1 MRAHNLHVTQ
11 DFTKPVEAV
20 FEYLSEHEHLA
31 DVFGA
36 KVKRL
41 DDGQGHRNGVG
52 SRRELRVGPLPPFE
66 ETVTEFEP
74 NERIEYKITKG
85 TPLKGHV
92 GVMVFSSLP
101 SGGSHLDYRIRLASP
116 IPGAAAIVK
125 KALTRSMTANLPKV
139 DAAA

>member
-11 DFTKPVEAV
+11 DFTKPVEPV

-31 DVFGA
+31 DLFGA
-36 KVKRL
+36 RVTRL
-41 DDGQGHRNGVG
+41 NDGEGHRNGVG
-52 SRRELRVGPLPPFE
+52 SRRELKVGPLPPFE
-66 ETVTEFEP
+66 ETVTEFVP

-92 GVMVFSSLP
+92 GVMTFTSLP
-101 SGGSHLDYRIRLASP
+101 GGGSHLDYKIRLASP

-125 KALTRSMTANLPKV
+125 KTLIRSMTANLPKV
-139 DAAA
+139 DTAA